1 MRGGRQTY
9 AVVIQLLQRV
19 KHNELGGTA
28 SRFFTQVVVLAV
40 VAFLHHDHHTTPH
53 AATVNRAAGTLVA
66 RLHHHTR
73 ST

>member
-1 MRGGRQTY
+1 MRVGRQTY

-28 SRFFTQVVVLAV
+28 SRFFTQEVVLAV
-40 VAFLHHDHHTTPH
+40 VAFLHHDNHTTTH
-53 AATVNRAAGTLVA
+53 ATTVNRAAGTLA